1 MFKNIKKKFKAFMTG
16 KSGFSLVEL
25 IVVIAIMAVMAAVL
39 APALL
44 GYVEKSRMQKDDS
57 AMDEVVNAMY
67 LNLADQDVYDELL
80 RYSCE
85 QYSCYV
91 DSDSPDAANKVE
103 IKPGKYYMY
112 SDEER
117 QLDETAYQLDG
128 LMRGVTIT
136 FAPASGSPNEATIDL
151 AKGQL
156 NKYMPSSAK
165 TYGGLNKPQCTD
177 VAIGEKSD
185 ATLYHWLRSVVGN
198 TIKLSS
204 QTYRNSEYTI
214 FVSMGTTG
222 GNQADMQDAIQ
233 IWGQWSGTNLEPGS
247 NVAMDTSNKTNP
259 SEGQIVVTA
268 PEVKTIPADRKLD
281 TVYTWA
287 ELSAIAKTGEAQT
300 TYGLKLGDTIAVN
313 DYRVRII
320 GFNHDGQNT
329 ITWMTTTVLESPVIS
344 GKTTGGYAN
353 SELKTYLNGTVYNT
367 LPSDL
372 KSVITPVTKLVDK
385 GWKGNARDEVIEDSN
400 NYLFALSLDELWGDL
415 SGINYCH
422 LKLGT
427 RYAYF
432 AQKNDYGV
440 LNLTSDKIYYT
451 RTSTWNVN
459 DHGENVKGK
468 DRFYYV
474 LSSYQCG
481 NTDYKDYQSHIA
493 YAFVI

>member
-1 MFKNIKKKFKAFMTG
+1 MFKKIKQQFKRFMTG

-67 LNLADQDVYDELL
+67 LNLSDQDVYDELL

-91 DSDSPDAANKVE
+91 DSDSPDEANKVD
-103 IKPGKYYMY
+103 IKAGKYYMY

-136 FAPASGSPNEATIDL
+136 FAPASGSTNEATIDL

-185 ATLYHWLRSVVGN
+185 ATLYHWLRSVVGD
-198 TIKLSS
+198 TIKVSS

-247 NVAMDTSNKTNP
+247 NIAMDTSNKTNP

-287 ELSAIAKTGEAQT
+287 ELSAIAKSGEAQT
-300 TYGLKLGDTIAVN
+300 TYGLKLGDTIAIN

-320 GFNHDGQNT
+320 GFNHDGENT
-329 ITWMTTTVLESPVIS
+329 ITFMTTTVLEPTIVFE
-344 GKTTGGYAN
+344 KTLGGYDN
-353 SELKTYLNGTVYNT
+353 STLKKYLNNDLYNS

-372 KSVITPVTKLVDK
+372 KNVIIPVTKQVDL
-385 GWKGNARDEVIEDSN
+385 GAHAASRTEVIDSPN
-400 NYLFALSLDELWGDL
+400 HYLFPLSLEEVFGSFTVD
-415 SGINYCH
+415 YCH
-422 LKLGT
+422 LGLGT
-427 RYAYF
+427 QYELF
-432 AQKNDYGV
+432 AKDQSFV
-440 LNLTSDKIYYT
+440 ALNTSA
-451 RTSTWNVN
+451 
-459 DHGENVKGK
+459 NVKYLLRSGTYNPENSY
-468 DRFYYV
+468 DRLYYIMNA
-474 LSSYQCG
+474 YQCG
-481 NTDYKDYQSHIA
+481 NVYHSSDRYCVA